1 MRLICNP
8 EARLADLARD
18 FARRGLRLV
27 AKSHGIEVI
36 PVQEPDDVRARLE
49 RRRAEARERIAGRS
63 LKDGAKIDLTKTD
76 VRRTWGRWG
85 FVAGE
90 QP

>member
-1 MRLICNP
+1 MRLIVNP

-27 AKSHGIEVI
+27 AKSHGLEVV
-36 PVQEPDDVRARLE
+36 PVQEPDAVRERLE
-49 RRRAEARERIAGRS
+49 RRRTEARERIAGRS
-63 LKDGAKIDLTKTD
+63 LKDGVKIDLAKTD
-76 VRRTWGRWG
+76 VRRTWARWG
-85 FVAGE
+85 FTAGE

>member
-1 MRLICNP
+1 MRMICNP

-27 AKSHGIEVI
+27 AKSHGLEVV
-36 PVQEPDDVRARLE
+36 PVQEPDAVRQRLE

-63 LKDGAKIDLTKTD
+63 LKDGIPIDLRKTD
-76 VRRTWGRWG
+76 VRRTWARWG
-85 FVAGE
+85 FQAE
-90 QP
+90 ES